1 MHRIRPDV
9 DIIKDLLEA
18 VVKARPDSVFA
29 KSLLVQY
36 QERGGLSKKQL
47 QGLYGK
53 ASKLTNIP
61 PAKLA
66 TLEAIILKKP
76 AKYKSVSPAVIKPLF
91 TKDEKIGEVLDMIL
105 QKYPQHKRVLFF
117 RSKYNNNEPLSSAEL
132 AELQKFKTLL
142 LKADEK

>member
-117 RSKYNNNEPLSSAEL
+117 RSKYNNNEPLSPAEL

-142 LKADEK
+142 LKADKK